1 MNGPHLNN
9 EDCPCR
15 LHDCEHICPG
25 ESRCGDD
32 LLNVTGLCR
41 LAFALVVTI
50 VCLAAGIRG
59 IPAYIMALAAIAA
72 AGYDLIISGVQE
84 LIAKKRLNE
93 SVIITLCCIGCLAI
107 GRCAEA
113 AAVMLI
119 FQAGRIVKHII
130 IYKSRETISSSL
142 DLRPDVVTIL
152 NNGSITGAAASQ
164 VEPGTALI
172 IKPGE
177 RAALDCVVTEGV
189 STIDSSDVS
198 DIELPWTA
206 GPGSEIPAG
215 SLNRGTLIYVK
226 TLRSFDDSEAA
237 RALAVTES
245 ADTSSSKL
253 QRLLSRFSSLY
264 SPALVVA
271 AILLAFIPPIVSGA
285 PLSEWVRRAIV
296 FAAVAS
302 PCALIISIPLV
313 YFAGIAS
320 AAQKGILFKDS
331 ADFDSLSRAE
341 AIICGSDA
349 PFSRTD
355 LRVTE
360 IHPVGISDMDLMA
373 LAAHALHSSDHP
385 YAGGVIRAYKGDI
398 RPEKVTEREEFP
410 GSGVQVKTMGKYIR
424 AGSAEFIRET
434 GAEIPEDD
442 IKANCLYVSLGS
454 RFAGYIL
461 FKDAAQE
468 EASQAISEMKE
479 LGIRRAVMADSVLA
493 EESAEVGKTE
503 YYEKESALLS
513 DLVSGAHRRGK
524 AVIYAGSNTQCLK
537 DADIGISPNG
547 RPGGPGE
554 DGCNAILSRGGL
566 RTVADACACA
576 KGTNRILLENI
587 ILASLIKAAVLVL
600 AVFGIRAVWFA
611 VTAEICAAVLT
622 LLNSS
627 RAFYSVK

>member
-1 MNGPHLNN
+1 MNN
-9 EDCPCR
+9 EDCPCA
-15 LHDCEHICPG
+15 LHECEKICSS

-72 AGYDLIISGVQE
+72 AGYDLIVSGVQE

-119 FQAGRIVKHII
+119 FQAGSIVKHII

-164 VEPGTALI
+164 AEPGTALI

-264 SPALVVA
+264 SPALVAA

-360 IHPVGISDMDLMA
+360 IHPVGISDMGLMA
-373 LAAHALHSSDHP
+373 LAAHALASSESP
-385 YAGGVIRAYKGDI
+385 FAGGVIRAYKGDI
-398 RPEKVTEREEFP
+398 HPEKVTEREEFP
-410 GSGVQVKTMGKYIR
+410 GEGVQVKAMGKCVR
-424 AGSAEFIRET
+424 AGSADFIRAA
-434 GAEIPEDD
+434 GAEVPESDVNEN
-442 IKANCLYVSLGS
+442 ALCVSLGS
-454 RFAGYIL
+454 RFVGYIL
-461 FKDAAQE
+461 FKNAAQE
-468 EASQAISEMKE
+468 EASQAIAEMKK
-479 LGIRRAVMADSVLA
+479 LGVRRAVMADAVIAADTDEDAALDA
-493 EESAEVGKTE
+493 C
-503 YYEKESALLS
+503 EKESALLS
-513 DLVSGAHRRGK
+513 DLVSGAHRHGK
-524 AVIYAGSNTQCLK
+524 TVIYAGRNSQCLN
-537 DADIGISPNG
+537 DADIGIMPVG
-547 RPGGPGE
+547 KLAETDTAACDAMLLR
-554 DGCNAILSRGGL
+554 GCFRA
-566 RTVADACACA
+566 VADLCASSRA
-576 KGTNRILLENI
+576 ANRILLENV
-587 ILASLIKAAVLVL
+587 ILAALIKAAVLVL
-600 AVFGIRAVWFA
+600 AIFGITAVWFA
-611 VTAEICAAVLT
+611 VIAELCAAVLT

-627 RAFYSVK
+627 RAFLQR